1 MNNNDYFGKV
11 RWKANGA
18 SIMDIAKVKENFKLR
33 EL

>member
-18 SIMDIAKVKENFKLR
+18 CRLAIAKVKENFKLR